1 MRIES
6 FDLLDSKDKFH
17 QKALHWSGQFDE
29 ISFFNSNGPA
39 DQWGRF
45 ESILAVKAL
54 AVFRAD
60 DHVLDQLQVFL
71 SLHPGGFIPGFL
83 SYDLKNEI
91 EELQTTAV
99 NTLEFPEA
107 YFFVP
112 AMTISCRG
120 HQVQIR
126 AEDPQAIFQAIC
138 ATIVPQQASPIDVRV
153 HSRWTKPQYFSA
165 FDKVQQHIQRGDIY
179 EVNLCQEF
187 FAENADIDPI
197 EVYLKLN
204 AVSPTPFSSFFK
216 AGQHFIMSASPERFL
231 AKRAGRLIS
240 QPIKGTAKRG
250 STAAEDQEIMQQMRH
265 SQKEIAENVMIVDL
279 VRNDLT
285 RSALPGTVQATGL
298 FEIQSFK
305 QVHQMLSTITC
316 MQAPQVSNM
325 DVFRHTFPA
334 GSMTGA
340 PKIAA
345 MQICDQIEASRRGI
359 YAGSIGY
366 FDTLRD
372 EFDFNVVIRSLLY
385 NQQKQYLSFHTGGA
399 VTNQA
404 SADQEYQE
412 CLLKAS
418 ALLKAL
424 DTTLEQ

>member
-29 ISFFNSNGPA
+29 ISFFNSNGMS
-39 DQWGRF
+39 DQWGKF
-45 ESILAVKAL
+45 EQILAVKAL
-54 AVFRAD
+54 FSFRANEN
-60 DHVLDQLQVFL
+60 VFDQLDAFL
-71 SLHPGGFIPGFL
+71 KLHQSQFIPGFL

-91 EELQTTAV
+91 EELQTTG
-99 NTLEFPEA
+99 TDQLEFPEA

-112 AMTISCRG
+112 AITLRWTAD
-120 HQVQIR
+120 QVLIE
-126 AEDPQAIFQAIC
+126 AEDPVKIYQAISDTQIPVI
-138 ATIVPQQASPIDVRV
+138 TPISVQV
-153 HSRWTKPQYFSA
+153 KSRWTKSEYAKA
-165 FDKVQQHIQRGDIY
+165 FENVQAHIHRGDIY

-187 FAENADIDPI
+187 FAENADISPV
-197 EVYLKLN
+197 EVYHRLN
-204 AVSPTPFSSFFK
+204 AISPTPFSSFFK
-216 AGQHFIMSASPERFL
+216 VEHHFIMSASPERFL
-231 AKRAGRLIS
+231 AKRHGKLIS

-250 STAAEDQEIMQQMRH
+250 TNPTEDQQIIADMLR
-265 SQKEIAENVMIVDL
+265 SKKEIAENVMIVDL

-285 RSALPGTVQATGL
+285 RSALPGTVEATRL
-298 FEIQSFK
+298 FEIQSFE
-305 QVHQMLSTITC
+305 QVHQMISTITC
-316 MQAPQVSNM
+316 MQDPKVANV
-325 DVFRHTFPA
+325 DVFRNTFPA

-345 MQICDQIEASRRGI
+345 MQICDQLEARKRGI

-366 FDTLRD
+366 FDTIHD

-385 NQQKQYLSFHTGGA
+385 NKQKRYLSFHTGGA

-418 ALLKAL
+418 AILEAL
-424 DTTLEQ
+424 NATLAQ

>member
-29 ISFFNSNGPA
+29 ISFFNSNGMS
-39 DQWGRF
+39 DQWGKF
-45 ESILAVKAL
+45 EQILAVKAL
-54 AVFRAD
+54 FSFRANKNVFD
-60 DHVLDQLQVFL
+60 GLDAFL
-71 SLHPGGFIPGFL
+71 KLHRSEFIPGFL

-91 EELQTTAV
+91 EELQTTGMDQ
-99 NTLEFPEA
+99 LEFPEA

-112 AMTISCRG
+112 AITLRWTAE
-120 HQVQIR
+120 QVHIE
-126 AEDPQAIFQAIC
+126 AENPVEIYQAISDTQIPEAFPMALE
-138 ATIVPQQASPIDVRV
+138 VK
-153 HSRWTKPQYFSA
+153 SRWTKRAYLNA
-165 FDKVQQHIQRGDIY
+165 FENVQAHIQRGDIY

-187 FAENADIDPI
+187 FAENVDVSPV
-197 EVYLKLN
+197 ELYHRLN
-204 AVSPTPFSSFFK
+204 TISPTPFSAFFK
-216 AGQHFIMSASPERFL
+216 VGHHFIMSASPERFL
-231 AKRAGRLIS
+231 AKRLGKLIS

-250 STAAEDQEIMQQMRH
+250 ANPREDQQIIADMLR
-265 SQKEIAENVMIVDL
+265 SKKEIAENVMIVDL

-285 RSALPGTVQATGL
+285 RSASPGTVEATRL
-298 FEIQSFK
+298 FEIQSFE
-305 QVHQMLSTITC
+305 QVHQMISTITC
-316 MQAPQVSNM
+316 MQSPQVANV
-325 DVFRHTFPA
+325 DVFRNTFPA

-345 MQICDQIEASRRGI
+345 MQICDQVEARKRGI

-366 FDTLRD
+366 FDTVRD

-385 NQQKQYLSFHTGGA
+385 NAKTQYLSFHTGGA

-404 SADQEYQE
+404 VAEQEYQE

-418 ALLKAL
+418 AILKAL
-424 DTTLEQ
+424 GASLKE

>member
-29 ISFFNSNGPA
+29 ISFFNSNGMS

-54 AVFRAD
+54 FSFRANENVFD
-60 DHVLDQLQVFL
+60 QLDQFL
-71 SLHPGGFIPGFL
+71 TLHQSKFIPGFL

-91 EELQTTAV
+91 EKLQTTRKDQ
-99 NTLEFPEA
+99 LEFPEA

-112 AMTISCRG
+112 EMILRWTAD
-120 HQVQIR
+120 QVHIE
-126 AEDPQAIFQAIC
+126 AEDPLKIYQAISDTKIPQVNPI
-138 ATIVPQQASPIDVRV
+138 TIRV
-153 HSRWTKPQYFSA
+153 QSRWTKDEYVEA
-165 FDKVQQHIQRGDIY
+165 FENVQGHIQRGDIY

-187 FAENADIDPI
+187 FANNAVISPI
-197 EVYLKLN
+197 EIYHRLN
-204 AVSPTPFSSFFK
+204 VISPTPFSSFFK
-216 AGQHFIMSASPERFL
+216 VGKHFIMSASPERFL
-231 AKRAGRLIS
+231 AKRQGQLIS

-250 STAAEDQEIMQQMRH
+250 TTPLEDQQIITDMLR

-285 RSALPGTVQATGL
+285 RSALPGTVEATRL
-298 FEIQSFK
+298 FEIQSFE
-305 QVHQMLSTITC
+305 QVHQMISTVTC
-316 MQAPQVSNM
+316 MQDPKISNV
-325 DVFRHTFPA
+325 DVFKNTFPA

-345 MQICDQIEASRRGI
+345 MQICDRIESSKRGI

-366 FDTLRD
+366 FDTIHD

-385 NQQKQYLSFHTGGA
+385 NKEKKYLSFHTGGA

-404 SADQEYQE
+404 VADQEYQE

-418 ALLKAL
+418 AILKVL
-424 DTTLEQ
+424 DASLEQ